1 MNIYIPDLD
10 FKNTNRK
17 ELFILTRP
25 FFGENKWIELDE
37 LKSHWG
43 LISSEF
49 QLVATIEKATIVL
62 IPLSINHYF
71 STNKKLELEELNQ
84 KCKRNNIKAYGFIS
98 GDFGVIFP
106 DFSNIIYFR
115 LGGFK
120 SQVSNKNFAFPVSV
134 SDHFQRIYKELN
146 PIPNLKKELP
156 IIGFCGH
163 ATLSKVKEIKE
174 IAKCCLENTKRF
186 LKNPFCKDWET
197 LFASAFERA
206 SILKSFEKSTVIKT
220 NFIYRKNYRAGAISE
235 DERQKTTLEYYKNIH
250 DSDYVL
256 CIRGGGN
263 FSVRFYETLLMGK
276 IPVFINTDCL
286 LPFENQ
292 INWKNHVV
300 WIEWKNRKNCAKTVS
315 NFHNKLSNEE
325 FVNLQINNRKL
336 WKEKLSVSGMLKM
349 IENDF

>member
-1 MNIYIPDLD
+1 MKIYIPNID

-25 FFGENKWIELDE
+25 FFGKNKWIDSDE

-43 LISSEF
+43 LISMEF
-49 QLVATIEKATIVL
+49 ELVDTVEKATIVL

-71 STNKKLELEELNQ
+71 HKNKKRELQELNQ
-84 KCKRNNIKAYGFIS
+84 KCKLNNVKAYGFIS
-98 GDFGVIFP
+98 GDFGIIFP

-120 SQVSNKNFAFPVSV
+120 SQVSDKNIGFPFSV
-134 SDHFQRIYKELN
+134 SDHFQKFFKQTD
-146 PIPNLKKELP
+146 PIPKSKEEFP

-174 IAKCCLENTKRF
+174 IAKCCIENTKRF
-186 LKNPFCKDWET
+186 FKNPFRKDWET

-206 SILKSFEKSTVIKT
+206 SILQLFEKSEFVKT

-235 DERQKTTLEYYKNIH
+235 KDREKTTMEYYKNIYE
-250 DSDYVL
+250 SDYIL
-256 CIRGGGN
+256 CVRGGGN
-263 FSVRFYETLLMGK
+263 FSVRFYETMLMGK
-276 IPVFINTDCL
+276 IPVFINTNCL

-300 WIEWKNRKNCAKTVS
+300 WIEWKERKNSAQIVS
-315 NFHNKLSNEE
+315 NFHKSLSNED
-325 FVNLQINNRKL
+325 FIYLQKSNRKL
-336 WKEKLSVSGMLKM
+336 WKEKLSVSGMLKT